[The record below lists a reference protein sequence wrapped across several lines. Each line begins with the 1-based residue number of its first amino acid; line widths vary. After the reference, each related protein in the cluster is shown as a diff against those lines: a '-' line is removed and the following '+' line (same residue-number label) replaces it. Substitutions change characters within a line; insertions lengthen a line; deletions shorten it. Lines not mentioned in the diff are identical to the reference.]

1 MFESP
6 VRPSRRQHA
15 AVAAAILI
23 ASDRTPQ
30 TGTGKSLSIICGAL
44 QWLRD
49 HPRMPVDAASIEVP
63 PEGTRLSSE
72 HRFEPLVVQ
81 RVRLHDS
88 SHRHCVDRSTISCAI
103 GGSTRSCAAACARS
117 HRRRQRTSATIAC
130 RVSRGS
136 SRWRPLAAEPRSQTT
151 SNVRRDGDARSS
163 SIDSNALNR
172 IDDETDVR
180 DSDVDAAM
188 QHARKRQKRREKEEM
203 KRILQG
209 TEDDPDAEFLVS
221 DYQDSD
227 DDNDTV
233 DRGDDAASPSKRRRR
248 MAAAAALVDSDSD
261 SSDGEGNRHGTTTDN
276 DDEEPEVRKAGVPVI
291 GALVAILCRHSH

>member
-1 MFESP
+1 MAAPTPSFAFPFEPYAIQRDFMRQLYESLDAGAVGVFESP

-63 PEGTRLSSE
+63 PEGTRLPSVE

-88 SHRHCVDRSTISCAI
+88 SHRHCVDRSTISCTI

-117 HRRRQRTSATIAC
+117 HRSRQRTSATIAC

-151 SNVRRDGDARSS
+151 SNVRRAEVLDRVRS
-163 SIDSNALNR
+163 IQ
-172 IDDETDVR
+172 
-180 DSDVDAAM
+180 M
-188 QHARKRQKRREKEEM
+188 
-203 KRILQG
+203 
-209 TEDDPDAEFLVS
+209 
-221 DYQDSD
+221 
-227 DDNDTV
+227 
-233 DRGDDAASPSKRRRR
+233 
-248 MAAAAALVDSDSD
+248 
-261 SSDGEGNRHGTTTDN
+261 
-276 DDEEPEVRKAGVPVI
+276 
-291 GALVAILCRHSH
+291 C

>member
-1 MFESP
+1 MHDWWLNKKLRS
-6 VRPSRRQHA
+6 S
-15 AVAAAILI
+15 LCKI
-23 ASDRTPQ
+23 ASKPTTNVCDDCV
-30 TGTGKSLSIICGAL
+30 SSIAR
-44 QWLRD
+44 QQQ
-49 HPRMPVDAASIEVP
+49 MAASRCRASLANDVE
-63 PEGTRLSSE
+63 
-72 HRFEPLVVQ
+72 
-81 RVRLHDS
+81 
-88 SHRHCVDRSTISCAI
+88 
-103 GGSTRSCAAACARS
+103 
-117 HRRRQRTSATIAC
+117 RTS
-130 RVSRGS
+130 SG
-136 SRWRPLAAEPRSQTT
+136 
-151 SNVRRDGDARSS
+151 GARSS
-163 SIDSNALNR
+163 SIDSNVLNR

-209 TEDDPDAEFLVS
+209 TDDDPEAEFLVS

-248 MAAAAALVDSDSD
+248 IAAAAALVDSDSD

-291 GALVAILCRHSH
+291 DALVAMLCRHSH